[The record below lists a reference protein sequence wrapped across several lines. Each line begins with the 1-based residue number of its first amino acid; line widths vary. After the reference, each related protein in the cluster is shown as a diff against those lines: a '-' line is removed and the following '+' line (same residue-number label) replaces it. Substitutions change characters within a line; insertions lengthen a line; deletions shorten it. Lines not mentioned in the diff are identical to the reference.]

1 MFIYE
6 VKGYTVISTTWLI
19 IYFSMLSLS
28 ITNNSSSP
36 LHKLFLLACDFSSDY
51 NIDVSLAMAS
61 ISTETSLVLVLACFA
76 LVLMGGLSYKY
87 NEHKWNNKCP
97 RCAEKGEE
105 VYVLPGKHCP
115 RCNQPC

>member
-1 MFIYE
+1 MQLAFY
-6 VKGYTVISTTWLI
+6 VKSINIKMNLLI
-19 IYFSMLSLS
+19 
-28 ITNNSSSP
+28 
-36 LHKLFLLACDFSSDY
+36 LLKD
-51 NIDVSLAMAS
+51 ISLAMAS